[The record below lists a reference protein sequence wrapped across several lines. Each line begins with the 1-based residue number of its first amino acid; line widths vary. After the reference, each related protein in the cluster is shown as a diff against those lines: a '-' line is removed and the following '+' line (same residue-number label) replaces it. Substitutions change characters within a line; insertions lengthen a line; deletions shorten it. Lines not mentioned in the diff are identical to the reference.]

1 MQSSDGLKHAKLH
14 QVLEQNKEYVGIRLS
29 LVDSGVSYSE
39 LMNLALTVKLG
50 AGFTNAQ
57 EIQLLYQNL
66 FGRAAPKDKF
76 SAIEYF
82 ISSGQYTQATLGVLA
97 AETTNN
103 NAKFNLV
110 GLAQTGI
117 EYIPVS

>member
-1 MQSSDGLKHAKLH
+1 
-14 QVLEQNKEYVGIRLS
+14 LEQNKEYVGIRLS

-39 LMNLALTVKLG
+39 LMNLVLTVKLG

-57 EIQLLYQNL
+57 EMQLLYQNL